1 MDWYEW
7 HKGYEESTAL
17 IQRLEKVREHI
28 TGALDGMAPGA
39 IQILSI
45 CAGDGRDLISA
56 IREHPRHCDVT
67 ATLLELD
74 PRLVAQ
80 GRLLARTAGVQQQVQ
95 FAHGDATRSDAYEDS
110 VPCQLILACGVLG
123 NIAPETTASF
133 IALAS
138 AACAHG
144 GTFIW
149 TRLLSANNGAAHTSK
164 RLNF

>member
-1 MDWYEW
+1 MRQGSGPTVPDDAAVVDDFLELS
-7 HKGYEESTAL
+7 GSGTAL
-17 IQRLEKVREHI
+17 SGYQICLPVYIQRIK
-28 TGALDGMAPGA
+28 
-39 IQILSI
+39 
-45 CAGDGRDLISA
+45 AGNVHNERNL
-56 IREHPRHCDVT
+56 
-67 ATLLELD
+67 
-74 PRLVAQ
+74 AQ
-80 GRLLARTAGVQQQVQ
+80 RQQQVQ

-149 TRLLSANNGAAHTSK
+149 TRLLSANNGAAHTTVIR
-164 RLNF
+164 RLLDAAGFDE